1 MTEQRTVRSKSED
14 PVLPSGNYNDKVP
27 IDIKMKSFLA
37 MNERAVE
44 DQTLNFFYRP
54 HTITLLFSSI
64 FAVMYF
70 AFTR

>member
-1 MTEQRTVRSKSED
+1 MTEPRTVRSKSED
-14 PVLPSGNYNDKVP
+14 PVLPSSSGHEKLSHDVKL
-27 IDIKMKSFLA
+27 KSFLA

-44 DQTLNFFYRP
+44 DQTLNFFYKP

-64 FAVMYF
+64 FAVMYI

>member
-1 MTEQRTVRSKSED
+1 MTEPRTIRSKSED
-14 PVLPSGNYNDKVP
+14 PISADKISLDV
-27 IDIKMKSFLA
+27 KMKSFLA

-44 DQTLNFFYRP
+44 EQTLNFFYRP